1 MKLENKIAIVT
12 GGNRGIGR
20 AISLTFA
27 QEGAKVVIAARNETK
42 AKEVMDEIK
51 KQGSECLFVRTDV
64 SQSEEVDNLVKA
76 TLDEFK
82 RIDILVNNA
91 GIISMALVVDLQEKD
106 WDDNINVNAKGV
118 FLCCRAVAKQMIKQ
132 KSGKIINMSSGLGKL
147 GAPRYAHY
155 CASKAAVIVFT
166 QALALELAP
175 YGINVNSVAPGIIV
189 TDMTRWE
196 WEWDRKTRGMSLK
209 ELEEK
214 ALASIPLRKLGTP
227 EDVARVV
234 VFLASRDSDYL
245 TGQCINVDGGM
256 VFH

>member
-1 MKLENKIAIVT
+1 MKLENKVAIVT

-175 YGINVNSVAPGIIV
+175 YGININSLAPGIIV

-234 VFLASRDSDYL
+234 VFLASKDSDYL